1 MKRQEMIYYGSL
13 AVLFIGLFWQYGF
26 GIALIGL
33 GAVGVAVSVATSFFV
48 TWLSER
54 K

>member
-1 MKRQEMIYYGSL
+1 MTRQEILYYASL
-13 AVLFIGLFWQYGF
+13 AILFAGLSLQYGL
-26 GIALIGL
+26 GVALIGL

-48 TWLSER
+48 TWLS